1 MSIVAEEAV
10 RIDGRCFT
18 YVFPCAWEDFCKIG
32 FSRDP
37 LGRISSLHPRW
48 FDFFDLHAGV
58 LVETETIRDA
68 RDLEL
73 QLRRPLRAHR
83 APVPLTIRA
92 AAGGQTEWFRGVA
105 APLAQHVAALAQ
117 VGYRVLPLHGWL
129 RAAALSRIDRLH
141 DWADAQLTP
150 DEYEGLAGA
159 TPAQRMLRDVLDGYT
174 ALDIDLAGRLPQAI
188 ARWYGTA

>member
-1 MSIVAEEAV
+1 MSVEAEAAV

-37 LGRISSLHPRW
+37 LVRIGALHPRW
-48 FDFFDLHAGV
+48 FAFFDLQAGM

-73 QLRRPLRAHR
+73 QLRRPLKAHR
-83 APVPLTIRA
+83 APVPLTIRT

-105 APLAQHVAALAQ
+105 EPLARHVATLAD
-117 VGYRVLPLHGWL
+117 VGYRVLPLRGWL

-141 DWADAQLTP
+141 DWADAQLSV
-150 DEYEGLAGA
+150 EELEGLVGL
-159 TPAQRMLRDVLDGYT
+159 TPAQQSLRDVLDGYR
-174 ALDIDLAGRLPQAI
+174 ALEIELADRLPPAI
-188 ARWYGTA
+188 ARWYGVA